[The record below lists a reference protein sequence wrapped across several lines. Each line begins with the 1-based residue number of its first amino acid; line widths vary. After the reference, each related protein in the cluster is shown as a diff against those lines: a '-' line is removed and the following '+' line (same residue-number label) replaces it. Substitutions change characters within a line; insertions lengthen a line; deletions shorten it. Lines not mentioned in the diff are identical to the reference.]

1 MRKSVYLDDCYLVEL
16 PAKKKNPSV
25 DSNEQGGEASSGNKG
40 ATRVP
45 EMDEYYRR

>member
-1 MRKSVYLDDCYLVEL
+1 MCKSVYLYDCYLVEL
-16 PAKKKNPSV
+16 PAKKPSV

>member
-1 MRKSVYLDDCYLVEL
+1 MCKSGYLDDCYSVEL
-16 PAKKKNPSV
+16 PAKKPSV
-25 DSNEQGGEASSGNKG
+25 DSDEQGGEVPSGDKG